1 MEYLKLEN
9 ITYIHLETTTLNITS
24 TDFDVEAFV
33 EEMMGEK
40 RRDITSVAFL
50 TFFYVLIFI
59 TGISGNI
66 CTCIVIT
73 RNTYMH
79 TATNYYLL
87 SLAISDMLTL
97 IFGLPTELYGI
108 WESYPWR
115 FGEPLCIFKSFLA
128 EMTSYASILTITAFT
143 VERYVAICHP
153 LKAQT
158 LSNLSRAVKMVI
170 SIWILSCLFALPYPI
185 HTRVFPYVSYN
196 GTGIEDSLQ
205 CNIPFKWQRG
215 MTYAFQISTFVFF
228 VFPMG
233 LITVMYGLIGN
244 KLRSPQLETKHKSKT
259 KARKAVVRMLFAV
272 VVAFFVQWA
281 PFHAQRLITLYVPV
295 EMWTPTLIK
304 FQSDLFYV
312 SGVLYFCNSTIN
324 PILYNLMSKKFRLA
338 FKRTLCRCCYTSEE
352 LLELNGKSKSIYC
365 SDRTAVNSIRK
376 NANNITKLSFMD
388 LNGTKNVH
396 GLLNTDKLRDITFK
410 NGRRPH
416 TCPCYQSHSS
426 GRLNELYSDTDRI
439 HVDHCQ
445 GFGPRAA
452 GLRYQNSTNSSL
464 VSFCEL
470 ESDSIVE
477 MKSLSTCSSSNLL
490 NTKILSAPLYN
501 LASRQ
506 ASFV

>member
-1 MEYLKLEN
+1 
-9 ITYIHLETTTLNITS
+9 
-24 TDFDVEAFV
+24 
-33 EEMMGEK
+33 
-40 RRDITSVAFL
+40 
-50 TFFYVLIFI
+50 
-59 TGISGNI
+59 
-66 CTCIVIT
+66 
-73 RNTYMH
+73 
-79 TATNYYLL
+79 
-87 SLAISDMLTL
+87 
-97 IFGLPTELYGI
+97 
-108 WESYPWR
+108 
-115 FGEPLCIFKSFLA
+115 
-128 EMTSYASILTITAFT
+128 
-143 VERYVAICHP
+143 
-153 LKAQT
+153 
-158 LSNLSRAVKMVI
+158 
-170 SIWILSCLFALPYPI
+170 
-185 HTRVFPYVSYN
+185 
-196 GTGIEDSLQ
+196 
-205 CNIPFKWQRG
+205 
-215 MTYAFQISTFVFF
+215 
-228 VFPMG
+228 
-233 LITVMYGLIGN
+233 
-244 KLRSPQLETKHKSKT
+244 
-259 KARKAVVRMLFAV
+259 
-272 VVAFFVQWA
+272 
-281 PFHAQRLITLYVPV
+281 
-295 EMWTPTLIK
+295 
-304 FQSDLFYV
+304 
-312 SGVLYFCNSTIN
+312 
-324 PILYNLMSKKFRLA
+324 MSKKFRLA